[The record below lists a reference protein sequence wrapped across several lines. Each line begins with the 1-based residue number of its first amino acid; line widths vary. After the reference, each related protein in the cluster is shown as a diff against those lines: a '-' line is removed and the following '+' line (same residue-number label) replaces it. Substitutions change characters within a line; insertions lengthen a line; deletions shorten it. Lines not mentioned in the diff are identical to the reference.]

1 MTPSPQNNICIHY
14 IMEDLGEIEK
24 YIQPTPQI
32 FCVGFVVRHS
42 VPDALAVCDSIL
54 ERYKDKF
61 SDFSL
66 GEDTTYMEGEEPH
79 YHLNFIT
86 LPYDK
91 RTARVI
97 TKRSLEKVR
106 ESSWH
111 FGQKLSL
118 KISPLSLD
126 ISFSDLSFLAYAGK
140 ERLIKHSLTDE
151 CRVRQFN
158 ELAEKALLTKKAK
171 HAVWEKEH
179 KKKLA
184 KKDLKERV
192 LEYIGGHWDEQVEQC
207 RAWCSVPGNTQLLN
221 DNDFHDCEICKIIL
235 EKFQLEEKRHFRPFE
250 IDRFVCEY
258 FREKFK
264 DPIKMFLF
272 RNNRHRPF

>member
-1 MTPSPQNNICIHY
+1 
-14 IMEDLGEIEK
+14 MEDLDEIEFPGIGK
-24 YIQPTPQI
+24 YIQPAEQI

-42 VPDALAVCDSIL
+42 VPDALTVCDSIL
-54 ERYKDKF
+54 ETYKNKF
-61 SDFSL
+61 DDYSL
-66 GEDTTYMEGEEPH
+66 GEDTIYMTGEEPH

-86 LPYDK
+86 LPKDK
-91 RTARVI
+91 STGKVI
-97 TKRSLEKVR
+97 TRKSLEKVR
-106 ESSWH
+106 ERAWH
-111 FGQKLSL
+111 YGQKLSL

-126 ISFSDLSFLAYAGK
+126 LSNSDLSFLAYACK
-140 ERLIKHSLTDE
+140 EKNIRNSIDESRISL
-151 CRVRQFN
+151 FN
-158 ELAEKALLTKKAK
+158 ELAEKALLRKKAE
-171 HAVWEKEH
+171 HDVWEKEH

-207 RAWCSVPGNTQLLN
+207 RAWCNVPGNTQLLN

-264 DPIKMFLF
+264 DPIKMFIF